1 MIQDDD
7 IKKCGATLNALISR
21 GNEQLMKHYS
31 ISFIT
36 THSDTIAKKIGEY
49 FGKKASDTDMV
60 FYDGMEGENVFI
72 TVAPQG
78 YPDKLKTLLQCLN
91 IGDFQVLLVTPDD
104 KLDALM
110 GEMIVAMECHPDTI
124 PLVMIAGITK
134 ANEYAVDDLKTKLL
148 QIIKNTSLK
157 DKVTDVIV
165 MRDLEKDLPAFKQ
178 MIISL
183 AGRIP
188 VPRSND
194 VRVLIDAAFTVKGV
208 GTVVLGVVKSGTFN
222 ANDMLEF
229 TDATEFKNVIIKSI
243 QMQDIDQKAAGRG
256 DRVGLAI
263 KGLKSEEISR
273 DNMFVTK
280 GSMKAYQE
288 FKIKFRLSKF
298 SKKAMDVKEKQLYH
312 VAIEHQVIGAVPVK
326 IEGGSEAGMLKPNE
340 EGTVTFKT
348 EKRIAF
354 GDNCNWAI
362 VVMLEKFSGRL
373 RILGWG
379 HAFA

>member
-1 MIQDDD
+1 
-7 IKKCGATLNALISR
+7 
-21 GNEQLMKHYS
+21 MKHHS

-36 THSDTIAKKIGEY
+36 THSDTIAKRIGEY

-60 FYDGMEGENVFI
+60 FYDSLQGEDVYI
-72 TVAPQG
+72 TVSPQG
-78 YPDKLKTLLQCLN
+78 YPDKIKTLLQCLN

-124 PLVMIAGITK
+124 PLVVIAGITK
-134 ANEYAVDDLKTKLL
+134 TNEYAVDDLKAKLL

-165 MRDLEKDLPAFKQ
+165 MRDLEKDLPVFKQ
-178 MIISL
+178 TITDL
-183 AGRIP
+183 ATKITKP
-188 VPRSND
+188 KSDN
-194 VRVLIDAAFTVKGV
+194 VRVLVDAAFTVKGV
-208 GTVVLGVVKSGTFN
+208 GTVILGVVKSGTFN

-243 QMQDIDQKAAGRG
+243 QMQDIDQKSATRG

-263 KGLKSEEISR
+263 KGLKSEEITR

-298 SKKAMDVKEKQLYH
+298 SKKTIDVKEKQLYH
-312 VAIEHQVIGAVPVK
+312 VAIEHQVIGAVPIK
-326 IEGGSEAGMLKPNE
+326 IEGGSEADSLKPNE
-340 EGTVTFKT
+340 EGVVTFKA
-348 EKRIAF
+348 EKKIAF
-354 GDNCNWAI
+354 GDDCNWAI
-362 VVMLEKFSGRL
+362 VTMLEKFAGRL

-379 HAFA
+379 HAYA

>member
-1 MIQDDD
+1 
-7 IKKCGATLNALISR
+7 
-21 GNEQLMKHYS
+21 MKHYS

-36 THSDTIAKKIGEY
+36 THSDTIAKKIGEF

-72 TVAPQG
+72 TVSPQG
-78 YPDKLKTLLQCLN
+78 YPDKIKTLLQCLN
-91 IGDFQVLLVTPDD
+91 IGDIQVLLVTPDD

-124 PLVMIAGITK
+124 PLVVIAGITK
-134 ANEYAVDDLKTKLL
+134 SNEYAVDDLKAKLL

-157 DKVTDVIV
+157 DKVTGVIV
-165 MRDLEKDLPAFKQ
+165 MCDLEKDLPSFKQ
-178 MIISL
+178 TIMNL
-183 AGRIP
+183 VDKIP
-188 VPRSND
+188 TPKSNN

-208 GTVVLGVVKSGTFN
+208 GTVILGVVKSGTFN

-229 TDATEFKNVIIKSI
+229 TDATEFKNVIAKSI
-243 QMQDIDQKAAGRG
+243 QMQDIDQKSATRG

-298 SKKAMDVKEKQLYH
+298 SKKTIDVKEKQLYH
-312 VAIEHQVIGAVPVK
+312 VAIEHQVISVVPVK
-326 IEGGSEAGMLKPNE
+326 IEGCSEADVLKPNE
-340 EGTVTFKT
+340 EGIVTFKA
-348 EKRIAF
+348 EKKMAF
-354 GDNCNWAI
+354 GDDCNWAI
-362 VVMLEKFSGRL
+362 VTMLEKFSGRL

-379 HAFA
+379 HAYA

>member
-1 MIQDDD
+1 
-7 IKKCGATLNALISR
+7 
-21 GNEQLMKHYS
+21 MKHHS

-36 THSDTIAKKIGEY
+36 THSDTIAKKIGEF

-60 FYDGMEGENVFI
+60 FYDSLQGEDVYI
-72 TVAPQG
+72 TVSPQG
-78 YPDKLKTLLQCLN
+78 YPDKIKTLLQCLN

-110 GEMIVAMECHPDTI
+110 GEMIVAMECHPDTL
-124 PLVMIAGITK
+124 PLVVIAGITK
-134 ANEYAVDDLKTKLL
+134 TNEYTVDDLKTKLL

-165 MRDLEKDLPAFKQ
+165 MRDLEKDLPVFKQ
-178 MIISL
+178 TINDL
-183 AGRIP
+183 AAKIP
-188 VPRSND
+188 KPKSNN
-194 VRVLIDAAFTVKGV
+194 VRVLVDAAFTVKGV
-208 GTVVLGVVKSGTFN
+208 GTVILGVVKSGTFN

-243 QMQDIDQKAAGRG
+243 QMQDIDQKSATRG

-288 FKIKFRLSKF
+288 FNIKFRLSKF
-298 SKKAMDVKEKQLYH
+298 SKKTIDVKEKQLYH

-326 IEGGSEAGMLKPNE
+326 IEGSSEADVLKPNE
-340 EGTVTFKT
+340 EGVVTFKA

-354 GDNCNWAI
+354 GDDCNWAI
-362 VVMLEKFSGRL
+362 VTMLEKFSGRL

-379 HAFA
+379 HAYV